1 MTHQTMVAAVPTA
14 LPAPRSPLPQVW
26 DLDTQHC
33 CQTVGGYKAE
43 VWSLDVH
50 PEAGLLV
57 TGATD
62 DEIRMFRIRC
72 VRGQV
77 GWWRGGREGSHPWD
91 GTGQST
97 YNQLHFPCLLFFIG
111 KL

>member
-1 MTHQTMVAAVPTA
+1 MP
-14 LPAPRSPLPQVW
+14 PLQVW

-50 PEAGLLV
+50 PEAALLV

-62 DEIRMFRIRC
+62 DEIRMFAVRC
-72 VRGQV
+72 GGGSGRAGAGVFGGEVQMAAGRRGR
-77 GWWRGGREGSHPWD
+77 W
-91 GTGQST
+91 
-97 YNQLHFPCLLFFIG
+97 
-111 KL
+111 